1 MTDGLGILVRQ
12 VLSPDPSSS
21 FQTPFLMLQ
30 VSSGFTVAFL
40 LCLSH
45 LYFHSLLLLGL
56 VNIEQSI
63 ILDLYHLYL
72 EGQGN
77 IKV

>member
-21 FQTPFLMLQ
+21 FQTLFLMLQ
-30 VSSGFTVAFL
+30 VISGFVVAFL

-56 VNIEQSI
+56 VNIEHSI